1 MGFTFKKL
9 PKAISLS
16 IYRMSSLN
24 ESMYSQYLAW
34 YQGHLAK
41 YGKMTA
47 VLMQVGKFFE
57 IYDRLNLETNT
68 TQTNIREI
76 ADLCSLNLSESR
88 DPMDPNLLKLFGGF
102 PEASLPK
109 FEKQL
114 LDSGFTVVVIV
125 QKKNNKGDVEERIV
139 ERISSP
145 GIYENRYA
153 AGRLEDQN
161 DTCLLG
167 LVLDQNDYK
176 SMYVGLSAIDIQSG
190 NTWSTETVM
199 PFIQGVPN
207 IDSIEPFFLMHPPAE
222 VVCWSKDL
230 TESLVRS
237 WFRFPQSTKL
247 HIRREIP
254 KKMGPEFLNAAYSLK
269 TNLQP
274 HIVLGLERYPQAFTT
289 LQALLQFVEEHI
301 PSLLKKL
308 RNNTVWVPE
317 SRVRLGNA
325 ALEQLNIVS
334 NNSENLLFWLQK
346 TYTAL
351 GRRNLRERIL
361 TPISDIGELKTRFSR
376 IKFLQNSSAMIE
388 KPLRTIYDLSRIHR
402 KLHLNTIT
410 LIDIS
415 HLLTTYKSIAELI
428 QKFTHTEI
436 AIKAEKAVLD
446 WLKNTIW
453 CEERIK
459 TSESTSLE
467 KTHPWLRG
475 VFPNLDAY
483 EDQWAALIKEVK
495 DYINT
500 IADLNS
506 PISLSVGD
514 FHPFELLTTRKR
526 FEKLSNT
533 KLSFHPISAKST
545 GGTIDSKE
553 IQAFQ
558 KRGSTIL
565 KLWGQ
570 LKDEIWLDTITKWS
584 QSCDVPCQ
592 NIPIS
597 EFITNWVAVLDTEYS
612 LARCSND
619 YGYII
624 PSFLE
629 SPTSSICVKGLRH
642 PIIERIHSQSP
653 YVKHDISLGYKGIEA
668 GTSENGLLIYGTN
681 ASGKSSIMKALGIA
695 VLCAQTGI
703 PVAATE
709 MKLSPYSSIFTRIL
723 GNDNLWSALSS
734 FAVEMTEFRAIL
746 KYADKN
752 SLVLGDE
759 LCSGTE
765 TRSATAIVS
774 AGIQTLVKRGTQFLF
789 ATHLHEI
796 SELEEIR
803 NLETVKFAHLGIMYD
818 NLKNQIIYNRTLEP
832 GSGSSLYGLEVCY
845 GLDMDPE
852 FLELAMNCR
861 KQTVNRYNSSVE
873 KKECYICKST
883 NKLEAHHIKHQSSAK
898 QGFVDHGIKVH
909 DSSNLTILCE
919 FCHNDHHNG
928 NLHIIGWKDTSLGR
942 VLEFKRT
949 IVEKPIEKV
958 KTDIF
963 DDIKDT
969 LKISISKKKK
979 EKEIL
984 QSIYSEFG
992 LEATISDLRSWKKR
1006 LNAGF

>member
-1 MGFTFKKL
+1 
-9 PKAISLS
+9 
-16 IYRMSSLN
+16 MSSLN

-88 DPMDPNLLKLFGGF
+88 DPADENLLKLFGGF

-114 LDSGFTVVVIV
+114 LDSGYTVVVVV
-125 QKKNNKGDVEERIV
+125 QKKNSKGDVEERIV

-145 GIYENRYA
+145 GIYENRYS

-161 DTCLLG
+161 DNCLLG
-167 LVLDQNDYK
+167 MVLDRNDSK
-176 SMYVGLSAIDIQSG
+176 SLYVGLSAIDIQSG
-190 NTWSTETVM
+190 NTWTTETVM
-199 PFIQGVPN
+199 SFIQGVPN

-222 VVCWSKDL
+222 VVCWSKDI
-230 TESLVRS
+230 TESQLLS
-237 WFRFPQSTKL
+237 WFHFPQTTKI

-254 KKMGPEFLNAAYSLK
+254 TKLGPEFLLNAYSLK

-274 HIVLGLERYPQAFTT
+274 HIALGLEKHPQAYKVI
-289 LQALLQFVEEHI
+289 QSLLQFVEEHI
-301 PSLLKKL
+301 PSLLKRL

-325 ALEQLNIVS
+325 ALEQLNIVT

-346 TYTAL
+346 TYTAI
-351 GRRNLRERIL
+351 GRRNLRERVL
-361 TPISDIGELKTRFSR
+361 TPISDIDELRARFSR
-376 IKFLQNSSAMIE
+376 IKFLQNSTILIE
-388 KPLRTIYDLSRIHR
+388 KPLKGIYDLSRIHR

-410 LIDIS
+410 LIDVS
-415 HLLTTYKSIAELI
+415 HLLTTYRSISELI
-428 QKFTHTEI
+428 RKFTNSEI
-436 AIKAEKAVLD
+436 AIKGETEVLK
-446 WLKNTIW
+446 WLENTIW
-453 CEERIK
+453 CDERIK
-459 TSESTSLE
+459 TSESSSLE
-467 KTHPWLRG
+467 KTHPWIRG
-475 VFPNLDAY
+475 VFPNLDRY
-483 EDQWAALIKEVK
+483 EDDWVSLVEEIKV
-495 DYINT
+495 YIST
-500 IADLNS
+500 ISDLNS
-506 PISLSVGD
+506 PIGLSVGD
-514 FHPFELLTTRKR
+514 FHPFELTTTKKR
-526 FEKLSNT
+526 FEKLSNKQLT
-533 KLSFHPISAKST
+533 FHPISAKSS

-558 KRGSTIL
+558 KRGAAIL
-565 KLWGQ
+565 KNWNN
-570 LKDEIWLDTITKWS
+570 LKDEIWLDTVNMWS
-584 QSCDVPCQ
+584 NSCDIVH
-592 NIPIS
+592 NNVAIS

-619 YGYII
+619 YGYVI
-624 PSFLE
+624 PTFVE
-629 SPTSSICVKGLRH
+629 SASSCVSVKGLRH

-653 YVKHDISLGYKGIEA
+653 YIKHDISLGCKNESVGS
-668 GTSENGLLIYGTN
+668 SENGLLIYGTN

-695 VLCAQTGI
+695 VLCAQTGV

-709 MKLSPYSSIFTRIL
+709 MKLSPYNSIFTRIL

-746 KYADKN
+746 KYSDNK

-774 AGIQTLVKRGTQFLF
+774 AGIQTLVKRGAQFLF

-803 NLETVKFAHLGIMYD
+803 SLDQVKFAHLGVQYD
-818 NLKNQIIYNRTLEP
+818 DVKKQIIYNRTLEP
-832 GSGSSLYGLEVCY
+832 GPGSSLYGLEVCY
-845 GLDMDPE
+845 GLEMDAE
-852 FLELAMNCR
+852 FLELATACR
-861 KQTVNRYNSSVE
+861 KKTVSRYNSLIE
-873 KKECYICKST
+873 KRECAVCKST
-883 NKLEAHHIKHQSSAK
+883 TKLETHHIKHQASALK
-898 QGFVDHGIKVH
+898 GFVENGVKVH
-909 DSSNLTILCE
+909 SASNLTVLCE

-928 NLHIIGWKDTSLGR
+928 TLTILGWKDTSFGR

-949 IVEKPIEKV
+949 VPQLEQPV
-958 KTDIF
+958 AVYDIL
-963 DDIKDT
+963 DDIKDK
-969 LKISISKKKK
+969 LKILLSKKKK

-984 QSIYSEFG
+984 LSINSEFG
-992 LEATISDLRSWKKR
+992 LEATTSDLRSWKKR
-1006 LNAGF
+1006 LSNRV